1 MHLAKKER
9 EKESYQFFE
18 RKIKTRTF
26 KNEGRERV
34 CV

>member
-9 EKESYQFFE
+9 VRKLPIFE

-26 KNEGRERV
+26 KNEGRERKSE
-34 CV
+34 